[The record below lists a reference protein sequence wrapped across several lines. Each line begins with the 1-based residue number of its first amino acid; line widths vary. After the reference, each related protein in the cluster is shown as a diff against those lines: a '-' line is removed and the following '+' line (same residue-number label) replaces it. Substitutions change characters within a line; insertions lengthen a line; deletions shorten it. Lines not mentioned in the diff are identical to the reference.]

1 MEGTNGLRDLKR
13 QIPTL
18 AQDFQYEV
26 EKISANIR
34 VLIEQNSDLQG
45 QIICLE
51 EEKKSQRLIAKM
63 EDEKIQKNEFELE
76 QLQSRH
82 AELEEEINDFLDRG
96 DNLYNSLRQ
105 EMRE

>member
-1 MEGTNGLRDLKR
+1 
-13 QIPTL
+13 
-18 AQDFQYEV
+18 
-26 EKISANIR
+26 
-34 VLIEQNSDLQG
+34 
-45 QIICLE
+45 LE